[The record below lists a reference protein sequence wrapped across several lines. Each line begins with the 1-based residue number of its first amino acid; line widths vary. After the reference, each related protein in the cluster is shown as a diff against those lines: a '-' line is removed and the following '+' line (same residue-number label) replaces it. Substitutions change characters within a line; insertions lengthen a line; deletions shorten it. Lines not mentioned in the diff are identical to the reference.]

1 MPQPRPGWTD
11 VRVEQAM
18 GTLLRAGVILSAG
31 VVLLGGVVYLARHGQ
46 EPVDYHAFLGEPE
59 DLRNP
64 VGIVRDA
71 LAFRGRGLVQLGLL
85 LLIAT
90 PVARVV
96 FSVVAFALQRDYTYV
111 GVTLI
116 VLAVL
121 LYSLFSGGPD
131 GGRAALRGP
140 LSLIRET
147 PGRTV
152 IRGPPTPPARTRTLS
167 S

>member
-1 MPQPRPGWTD
+1 VPQPRPGWTD
-11 VRVEQAM
+11 VQVEQAM

-46 EPVDYHAFLGEPE
+46 EPVDYHAFKGEPE
-59 DLRNP
+59 DLSTP
-64 VGIVRDA
+64 LGIVRDA
-71 LAFRGRGLVQLGLL
+71 LAFRGRGLIQLGLL

-96 FSVVAFALQRDYTYV
+96 FSVVAFALQRDYTYI

-121 LYSLFSGGPD
+121 LYSLFSATPD
-131 GGRAALRGP
+131 GGRSALRSP
-140 LSLIRET
+140 LNLIRET

-152 IRGPPTPPARTRTLS
+152 TRGPPTPPARRRTLS
-167 S
+167 L